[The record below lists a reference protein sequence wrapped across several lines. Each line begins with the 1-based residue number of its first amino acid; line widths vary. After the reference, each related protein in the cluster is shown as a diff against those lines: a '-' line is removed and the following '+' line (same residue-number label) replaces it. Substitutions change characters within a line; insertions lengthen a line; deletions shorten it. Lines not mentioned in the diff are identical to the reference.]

1 MNEQT
6 AARLKALR
14 QRMRDTGTG
23 LVAIAPG
30 SHMDWVLGFH
40 PHPDERPCLLLIAP
54 EKETFL
60 MPALNADGTREFTDI
75 TFHSWADDEGPIEA
89 LRTALAA
96 IGAEAPGLVALDET
110 MRADFALLL
119 LDALP
124 AETRRDFTPATLGG
138 LRMRKDSAE
147 YAKLK
152 MNAGIADRAMQAAF
166 SAVKPGMTEKDL
178 AAEIRA
184 HFSSEGASPQFWIVG
199 AGGNGAFPHHSA
211 SDRVIKEG
219 DAVVIDIGGRKQ
231 GFPSDITRM
240 AVIGLP
246 PEGYGEIHTIVEKA
260 VQAAL
265 KAARPGVLAREVD
278 AAARKVITDAGY
290 GEYFV
295 HRTGHGMGIDG
306 HEPPYITATSDTVL
320 QEGMVFSIEPGI
332 YLPGRFG
339 IRLEDIVI
347 LRENGP
353 EVLSSLPPVRPP
365 AHLPCRVASA
375 LACNSPFAAA
385 MMLPPRSAGPP
396 SQSVT
401 MPPACSMIGIRATMS

>member
-1 MNEQT
+1 MNMNEQT
-6 AARLKALR
+6 ATRLMALR
-14 QRMRDTGTG
+14 QRMNDTGTG

-54 EKETFL
+54 ENETFL
-60 MPALNADGTREFTDI
+60 MPALNAEGTRAFTDI
-75 TFHSWADDEGPIEA
+75 GFHTWADDEGPVEA
-89 LRTALAA
+89 LRAALAA
-96 IGAEAPGLVALDET
+96 IGAEAPGLVTLDET

-124 AETRRDFTPATLGG
+124 TGTRRDFTPATLGG

-211 SDRVIKEG
+211 SDRVIEEG

-265 KAARPGVLAREVD
+265 KAARPGVPACDVD

-290 GEYFV
+290 GDYFV

-320 QEGMVFSIEPGI
+320 EEGMVFSIEPGI

-353 EVLSSLPPVRPP
+353 EILSSLPRTV
-365 AHLPCRVASA
+365 HVV
-375 LACNSPFAAA
+375 
-385 MMLPPRSAGPP
+385 
-396 SQSVT
+396 QV
-401 MPPACSMIGIRATMS
+401 